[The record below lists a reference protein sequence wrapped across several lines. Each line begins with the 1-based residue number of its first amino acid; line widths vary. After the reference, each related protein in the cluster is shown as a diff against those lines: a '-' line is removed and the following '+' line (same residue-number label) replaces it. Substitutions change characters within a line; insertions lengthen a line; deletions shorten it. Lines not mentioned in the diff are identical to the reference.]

1 MPSQVVGYWY
11 SFSILAGLCRG
22 PVNEVIEVKA
32 GDRTIW
38 SGTADENEVVTINA
52 PNVFGGEEKEG
63 GVSGPLMIMMGATN
77 QEPEDGRASATLT
90 FGGQPSIGDTVT
102 VGDATF
108 TFTAYVE
115 SPSDGGGNSTP
126 TDVEGGGGSDSGG
139 GGDEGGEGG

>member
-1 MPSQVVGYWY
+1 MASQVVGYWY
-11 SFSILAGLCRG
+11 SFAILAGLCRG

-38 SGTADENEVVTINA
+38 SGTADENEVVTIDA

-63 GVSGPLMIMMGATN
+63 GVVGPLTIQMGAAD
-77 QEPEDGRASATLT
+77 QVLEDGYAAATLT
-90 FGGQPSIGDTVT
+90 FGGQPSVGDTVT

-115 SPSDGGGNSTP
+115 PPPDGGS
-126 TDVEGGGGSDSGG
+126 EGGGGSDP
-139 GGDEGGEGG
+139 GEGGGEE